1 MCIDC
6 NDNLMLPPLSQPN
19 QPGLDGQN
27 AYVYIASAS
36 SSGGANF
43 TYPASLDNPGTL
55 NGKFWIS
62 IIQSTTPLTPVAADF
77 TVWERVVGADGTNG
91 TNGTNGTDGVFGGVM
106 FEYVFF
112 NYGLTGNPGSG
123 KISFNNTAD
132 LTSNINISETDA
144 NGTSLINILDL
155 FYASTNTTKAL
166 VKVVSKTDSTK
177 FAAYRVVAGS
187 DGGTF
192 RTLLTMSPVYSSTTP
207 FTAGEEVLV
216 TVAIAGDKGDA
227 GIPGPAGAF
236 IIGNLSPAL
245 CVGPSTTCFAAS
257 KIFYPVPSSGGT
269 ITQGSAYRFISNGY
283 ITDGTTDVRVFTNDV
298 LYCTADITSTI
309 PSSANWFIWVG
320 YPRAFKPGI
329 GPDSYIQNA
338 AGSGYASGT
347 ASISFNTDNVVSGDD
362 SAAIGNGNIVLGDK
376 SLVVGDGNGAIS
388 GVDGSG
394 NLVVGAYHNTG
405 ANLTDSLIVGHN
417 IDATAVAVAGGI
429 TQVDAFAAGEGHI
442 LGTYPHK
449 STILGLDAA
458 NQYPA
463 GFYFGGGKFA
473 TAGDNQRMILQLST
487 LTSAVLQTR
496 DLDTTF
502 NFAQSYN
509 STLKMPAE
517 SMWKV
522 KGQVLAYNTVDDKR
536 MVWDFHFVVKC
547 TTILG
552 VKTARISTDIY
563 FIPPSGVPSSQALA
577 VAGPRNQATL
587 TYSDALYDE
596 YGLGASG
603 VINIYDTVVGTDTIH
618 IEVSSAA
625 IANKTMRW
633 NGTLEI
639 IQLGWF

>member
-1 MCIDC
+1 
-6 NDNLMLPPLSQPN
+6 MLPPLSQPN

-309 PSSANWFIWVG
+309 PSAANWFIWVG
-320 YPRAFKPGI
+320 YKRGFKAGS
-329 GPDSYIQNA
+329 GPDSYVQNA
-338 AGSGYASGT
+338 AGSGDASGSN
-347 ASISFNTDNVVSGDD
+347 SIAFNKDNSVAGDN
-362 SAAIGNGNIVLGDK
+362 SAAFGTAVQVPGDK
-376 SLVVGDGNGAIS
+376 SLGVGDNISLDGTNNLAHGTGITTNSAVTNSLLSGNTHDASAVTIPGGETNVNVA
-388 GVDGSG
+388 VFGSG
-394 NLVVGAYHNTG
+394 HTLGA
-405 ANLTDSLIVGHN
+405 
-417 IDATAVAVAGGI
+417 
-429 TQVDAFAAGEGHI
+429 
-442 LGTYPHK
+442 YPHK
-449 STILGLDAA
+449 SVIKGIDAV

-463 GFYFGGGKFA
+463 SETFGGGKFV
-473 TAGDNQRMILQLST
+473 TAGDNQRIDIQLST
-487 LTSAVLQTR
+487 LTTAVDATN

-502 NFAQSYN
+502 GFYSLYN
-509 STLKMPAE
+509 SALKMPVK
-517 SMWKV
+517 SIWKV
-522 KGQVLAYNTVDDKR
+522 KGQVIGYNTVDDKM
-536 MVWDFHFVVKC
+536 MVWDFHFVAKC
-547 TTILG
+547 QLVLG
-552 VKTARISTDIY
+552 VPVARIVTDIY
-563 FIPPSGVPSSQALA
+563 FLPPSGVPSSQALGLVPNPA
-577 VAGPRNQATL
+577 RNQAVL
-587 TYSDALYDE
+587 TDGDALYEE
-596 YGLGASG
+596 YGVASG
-603 VINIYDTVVGTDTIH
+603 TVTIYDVVAGSDILH
-618 IEVSSAA
+618 LEVSSAA

-633 NGTLEI
+633 NGKLEI